1 MKKTTLAIITIIA
14 FALEYIVPLER
25 GGFGLA
31 LLILVS
37 MPFAFQLG
45 EEPSVQIKEQ

>member
-1 MKKTTLAIITIIA
+1 MLVIITIAAVI
-14 FALEYIVPLER
+14 LEYIVPLER
-25 GGFGLA
+25 GGLGLA
-31 LLILVS
+31 LLVLYS